1 MPARPRTTTH
11 LPSSLLHD
19 PSLRHA
25 GELQDRRPPVVS
37 GSDPARPS
45 VHPPRPLHPHHDGL
59 AGDHDKEYRHAA
71 ETAHAVP
78 APYLRL
84 LPRPLSLRA
93 LRLLDHLQLHHL
105 RPELRDLLRPP
116 TQKVHGFGRRHI
128 LSGSRKE
135 DVSRRESGRGRQ
147 GPPEPGVHTRAEEE
161 RPRQEQEKEEGQ
173 QEKIMLGALC
183 RGASRSAPIT
193 PPPENASSS
202 GPSPRRPSLR
212 GDLLL

>member
-25 GELQDRRPPVVS
+25 GELQDRWPPVVS
-37 GSDPARPS
+37 GPDPARPS
-45 VHPPRPLHPHHDGL
+45 VHPPRPLYPHHDGL

-78 APYLRL
+78 APHLRL
-84 LPRPLSLRA
+84 LPCPLSLRA

-116 TQKVHGFGRRHI
+116 TQKVRGFGRRHI
-128 LSGSRKE
+128 LSGGRKE
-135 DVSRRESGRGRQ
+135 DGSRRESGRGKPSPKEPQARLRTRR
-147 GPPEPGVHTRAEEE
+147 GPAD
-161 RPRQEQEKEEGQ
+161 QKQEKKEGQ
-173 QEKIMLGALC
+173 PEKIKVG
-183 RGASRSAPIT
+183 GASR
-193 PPPENASSS
+193 
-202 GPSPRRPSLR
+202 
-212 GDLLL
+212 